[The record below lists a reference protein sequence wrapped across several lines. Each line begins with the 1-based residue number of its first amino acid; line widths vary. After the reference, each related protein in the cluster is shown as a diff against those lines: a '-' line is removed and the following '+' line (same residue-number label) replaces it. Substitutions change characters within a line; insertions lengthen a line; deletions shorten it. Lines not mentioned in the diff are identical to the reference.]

1 MSHTPTTVYLI
12 RHGQS
17 QANVGGITLANP
29 VVPLTELGQLQAQAL
44 AALLP
49 ATAVKIWASPFKRA
63 LDTAAPYCARLG
75 RSAAT
80 HDDLREFETVDTAQM
95 SGSSSA
101 EREAVVARYWIRS
114 DPEQRTGPAAET
126 FREFHDRVARART
139 RFLPS
144 LPDGT
149 LIFGHGM
156 WMALLFWQ
164 IWGFEKI
171 DHIGMSLFRR
181 FQLGFPTPN
190 TSVYRLTHAAPG
202 SWQIRADEAAMRAIA
217 ALGAGMDQRSNQE
230 ERVEVHDD
238 AEHNVEI
245 EDSATSQRPRR

>member
-1 MSHTPTTVYLI
+1 MNHTPTTVYLI

-29 VVPLTELGQLQAQAL
+29 IVPLTELGQLQAQAL
-44 AALLP
+44 AQLLTP
-49 ATAVKIWASPFKRA
+49 SSVKIWASPFRRA
-63 LDTAAPYCARLG
+63 LDTAAPYCARMG

-101 EREAVVARYWIRS
+101 EREAVVARYWIKS

-126 FREFHDRVARART
+126 FREFHDRIARVRT
-139 RFLPS
+139 QFLPA

-149 LIFGHGM
+149 MIFGHGM

-164 IWGFEKI
+164 IWGFAKI

-190 TSVYRLTHAAPG
+190 TSVYRLTHAAAG
-202 SWQIRADEAAMRAIA
+202 SWDVRVDEAAMRAIA
-217 ALGAGMDQRSNQE
+217 AIGAGLDQRSKQQ
-230 ERVEVHDD
+230 ERVDVHDD

-245 EDSATSQRPRR
+245 EASVPPRTS

>member
-29 VVPLTELGQLQAQAL
+29 IVPLTELGQLQAQAL

-49 ATAVKIWASPFKRA
+49 ATCVKIWASPFKRA
-63 LDTAAPYCARLG
+63 LDTAAPYCARMG

-95 SGSSSA
+95 TGSSSA
-101 EREAVVARYWIRS
+101 QREAVVARYWIKS

-126 FREFHDRVARART
+126 FREFHERVARARNQ
-139 RFLPS
+139 FLPI

-149 LIFGHGM
+149 MIFGHGM

-164 IWGFEKI
+164 IWGFETI
-171 DHIGMSLFRR
+171 DHVGMSLFRR

-190 TSVYRLTHAAPG
+190 TAVYRVTHAAAG
-202 SWQIRADEAAMRAIA
+202 KWAVRADEAAMRAIA
-217 ALGAGMDQRSNQE
+217 AIAAEIKPRSIQQ
-230 ERVEVHDD
+230 ERVDVHDD

-245 EDSATSQRPRR
+245 EPPQTPRA

>member
-1 MSHTPTTVYLI
+1 MAQNNPTVYLI

-17 QANVGGITLANP
+17 QANVGGVTLANP
-29 VVPLTELGQLQAQAL
+29 IVPLTELGQLQAEAL
-44 AALLP
+44 APLLP
-49 ATAVKIWASPFKRA
+49 ATSVKIWASPFKRA
-63 LDTAAPYCARLG
+63 LDTAAPYCARMG
-75 RSAAT
+75 QSPAT
-80 HDDLREFETVDTAQM
+80 HDDLREFETVDTVQM
-95 SGSSSA
+95 TGSSA
-101 EREAVVARYWIRS
+101 AQREAVVAHYWIKS

-126 FREFHDRVARART
+126 FREFHDRVTRT
-139 RFLPS
+139 RTQFLPA

-171 DHIGMSLFRR
+171 DHVGMSLFRR

-190 TSVYRLTHAAPG
+190 TSVYRLSQAAPG
-202 SWQIRADEAAMRAIA
+202 RWEVRADEMAMRAIA
-217 ALGAGMDQRSNQE
+217 AIGARMDQSSNQE
-230 ERVEVHDD
+230 ERLDVHDD

-245 EDSATSQRPRR
+245 EASQTPEPPA

>member
-44 AALLP
+44 APLLP
-49 ATAVKIWASPFKRA
+49 ASPATIWASPFRRA
-63 LDTAAPYCARLG
+63 LDTAAPYCARMG

-95 SGSSSA
+95 SGSSST
-101 EREAVVARYWIRS
+101 EREAVVARYWIKS

-126 FREFHDRVARART
+126 FREFYDRVARARSQ
-139 RFLPS
+139 FLPS

-149 LIFGHGM
+149 IIFGHGM

-190 TSVYRLTHAAPG
+190 TSVYRLTHAAAG
-202 SWQIRADEAAMRAIA
+202 RWDVRVDEAAMRAIA
-217 ALGAGMDQRSNQE
+217 AIGAGLDQRSNQQ
-230 ERVEVHDD
+230 ERLDVHDD

-245 EDSATSQRPRR
+245 EASANKDAP